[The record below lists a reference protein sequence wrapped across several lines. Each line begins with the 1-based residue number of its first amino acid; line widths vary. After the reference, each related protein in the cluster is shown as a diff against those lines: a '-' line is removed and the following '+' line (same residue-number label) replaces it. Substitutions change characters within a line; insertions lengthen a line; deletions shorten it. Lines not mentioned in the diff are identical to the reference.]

1 MVGIGNNTY
10 SYDRY
15 GNRTG
20 KNGQTL
26 YEYNYGNKLV
36 RAAGVDYTYNSDG
49 VRCEKVFSD
58 GKRIRYFLDGNKI
71 LRESRPTG
79 DIIYLYDADGL
90 TGFVYQ
96 GTFYAYIKNVQGS
109 IVALMEANLNIHKL
123 VARYVYDAWGNCT
136 VYNLTRHNNLDE
148 TFVGNINPFRWKGLY
163 YDAESGLYYA
173 NGSFYDPKTALYVDA
188 ADISTVVDRALGGF
202 CLDRTTLLCDNTL
215 EIEGLPHGVF
225 TVTELMPD
233 PSFDPNEGKS
243 WLQKA
248 QDWIA
253 LIALRVSAWY
263 RNIPRWAKIAIGVV
277 CLVAA
282 IAITA
287 ATQSW
292 GAVVLLVKEFAKGLL
307 IGLAFTAVTGLLAR
321 ETNMEEALWDALADG
336 ILWGGI
342 SAFTS
347 AVSNAL
353 NSAARTGNACAN
365 GECFREGTL
374 VETDSGLK
382 PIEDIEVGDKVLAYD
397 QHTGKQA
404 YKKVTRL
411 FRNKTDKWYHV
422 HVNEQDIVCTADH
435 PFYVADLEMFVTAK
449 DLKVGQSVLLADGTC
464 AVIEEIRVQ
473 KLRAPE
479 TTYNF
484 EVEGFHTYYVSDDKV
499 LVHNRC
505 VTAIKNDKTISRDIV
520 GDGKYGSYEIQY
532 NTGEVYVGKGSQ
544 SRMWQSA
551 SLHEDD
557 TISRH
562 VMSVK
567 WRPAK
572 NNRAAFL
579 QEAQWMKDAGWI
591 DKNNRGPLLNLINS
605 PGRKF
610 LK

>member
-1 MVGIGNNTY
+1 MSN
-10 SYDRY
+10 
-15 GNRTG
+15 
-20 KNGQTL
+20 
-26 YEYNYGNKLV
+26 
-36 RAAGVDYTYNSDG
+36 
-49 VRCEKVFSD
+49 
-58 GKRIRYFLDGNKI
+58 
-71 LRESRPTG
+71 
-79 DIIYLYDADGL
+79 
-90 TGFVYQ
+90 
-96 GTFYAYIKNVQGS
+96 
-109 IVALMEANLNIHKL
+109 
-123 VARYVYDAWGNCT
+123 
-136 VYNLTRHNNLDE
+136 
-148 TFVGNINPFRWKGLY
+148 
-163 YDAESGLYYA
+163 YA

-263 RNIPRWAKIAIGVV
+263 RNIPRWAKIAIGIT
-277 CLVAA
+277 CLVAE

-287 ATQSW
+287 ATQGW

-307 IGLAFTAVTGLLAR
+307 IGLAFTAVTVLLAR

-397 QHTGKQA
+397 QQTGKQA

-422 HVNEQDIVCTADH
+422 HVNEQDIDCTAGH
-435 PFYVADLEMFVTAK
+435 PFYVADLETFLPAK

-464 AVIEEIRVQ
+464 AVIEKIRVQ
-473 KLRAPE
+473 KLRTPE

-484 EVEGFHTYYVSDDKV
+484 EVEDYHTYYVSSDKV
-499 LVHNRC
+499 LVHNKC
-505 VTAIKNDKTISRDIV
+505 VEADFYRGGNDMTLKPNEYIVKDGLVVPGKDGVSINLDITEAGKHGKPYKVVSIPNGLTIA
-520 GDGKYGSYEIQY
+520 Q
-532 NTGEVYVGKGSQ
+532 KGSKL
-544 SRMWQSA
+544 S
-551 SLHEDD
+551 HYV
-557 TISRH
+557 I
-562 VMSVK
+562 
-567 WRPAK
+567 RPEYA
-572 NNRAAFL
+572 
-579 QEAQWMKDAGWI
+579 M
-591 DKNNRGPLLNLINS
+591 PLSEYQRLLYEVVLI
-605 PGRKF
+605 PV
-610 LK
+610 

>member
-1 MVGIGNNTY
+1 MSN
-10 SYDRY
+10 
-15 GNRTG
+15 
-20 KNGQTL
+20 
-26 YEYNYGNKLV
+26 
-36 RAAGVDYTYNSDG
+36 
-49 VRCEKVFSD
+49 
-58 GKRIRYFLDGNKI
+58 
-71 LRESRPTG
+71 
-79 DIIYLYDADGL
+79 
-90 TGFVYQ
+90 
-96 GTFYAYIKNVQGS
+96 
-109 IVALMEANLNIHKL
+109 
-123 VARYVYDAWGNCT
+123 
-136 VYNLTRHNNLDE
+136 
-148 TFVGNINPFRWKGLY
+148 
-163 YDAESGLYYA
+163 YA

-202 CLDRTTLLCDNTL
+202 CLDRTTLLCNNTL
-215 EIEGLPHGVF
+215 ELEGLPHGVF

-292 GAVVLLVKEFAKGLL
+292 GAVALLVKEFAKGLL

-353 NSAARTGNACAN
+353 NSAARAGNACSN

-374 VETDSGLK
+374 VATADGLK

-422 HVNEQDIVCTADH
+422 HVNEQDIVCTAGH
-435 PFYVADLEMFVTAK
+435 PFYVADLETFVPAK

-473 KLRAPE
+473 KLRMPE

-484 EVEGFHTYYVSDDKV
+484 EVEDYHTYYVSDDKV
-499 LVHNRC
+499 LVHNDC
-505 VTAIKNDKTISRDIV
+505 KINQMNK
-520 GDGKYGSYEIQY
+520 EI
-532 NTGEVYVGKGSQ
+532 E
-544 SRMWQSA
+544 
-551 SLHEDD
+551 
-557 TISRH
+557 
-562 VMSVK
+562 
-567 WRPAK
+567 
-572 NNRAAFL
+572 
-579 QEAQWMKDAGWI
+579 
-591 DKNNRGPLLNLINS
+591 RGRLP
-605 PGRKF
+605 KA
-610 LK
+610 